1 MWEMEVPITFFDA
14 SSRRHNRYQNI
25 STSKREGE
33 GLPSIDCIWTDL
45 FFRLSNKELQQS
57 SCVSLP
63 FLRHAAVL

>member
-33 GLPSIDCIWTDL
+33 GLPSIDCTRTDL
-45 FFRLSNKELQQS
+45 FFRLSNKELQQ
-57 SCVSLP
+57 
-63 FLRHAAVL
+63 